1 MLKNECGTLEVSMK
15 TITWKKICSDDIIFH
30 RATMNRRSWFSI
42 VEKKSDDL
50 KPAEAAFNDKK
61 EIEQLTLFWICMKP
75 FWHISCTTQTKKNYH
90 KSNQNLLHLTLLN
103 SHINLYDCSV
113 KFKWSY
119 YQVKYKKVNWTTF
132 I

>member
-15 TITWKKICSDDIIFH
+15 TITWKKYVLTISCFTEPQWIEEVDFQLLKKKIF
-30 RATMNRRSWFSI
+30 
-42 VEKKSDDL
+42 SDDL

-75 FWHISCTTQTKKNYH
+75 FWHISCTTQTKKKLSQKQSKFITFNTFKFPY
-90 KSNQNLLHLTLLN
+90 
-103 SHINLYDCSV
+103 
-113 KFKWSY
+113 KFKWLFCEIQMKLLPS
-119 YQVKYKKVNWTTF
+119 K